1 MESKQIY
8 ARFILEILGAPKEYI
23 EQTLKEYVAKLKK
36 EGVEIKKEKF
46 EEAKPADKLF
56 STFAEIEA
64 QFQDIN
70 DLLSFC
76 FEALPSSVEII
87 EPLELKI
94 NAPQLTGFL
103 NDLQARLHEADLII
117 KSTEAHNKILDLNA
131 TAVFNN
137 FVTHLLK
144 QGPKTEQELAEETGT
159 TAKELKPFLKKL
171 EQNNKI
177 KFDGTIYTT

>member
-8 ARFILEILGAPKEYI
+8 ARFILEILGTPKEYI
-23 EQTLKEYVAKLKK
+23 EQTLKDYVAKLKK
-36 EGVEIKKEKF
+36 DGIHIKKEKF

-56 STFAEIEA
+56 TTFAEIEV
-64 QFQDIN
+64 QLKDMN
-70 DLLSFC
+70 ELLSFC

-87 EPLELKI
+87 EPLELTIK
-94 NAPQLTGFL
+94 APQLTGFL
-103 NDLQARLHEADLII
+103 NDLQARLHETDLII
-117 KSTEAHNKILDLNA
+117 KSIEAHGKILDTNA

-144 QGPKTEQELAEETGT
+144 QGPKTEHELAEQTGT

-177 KFDGTIYTT
+177 KFDGKVYTT